1 MINRFHNRSDP
12 TEKRISELED
22 RSGKTFQNVT
32 QRQKKGWKIQKHK
45 RRKDTIP
52 IYHML
57 IRVQKERRNRAGTI
71 YENTTTEN
79 FTELIKYKHKIKR
92 SNESQAGKIK
102 KSKVYYLPTLG
113 DIWVGVTFLI
123 CLLHNFDF

>member
-22 RSGKTFQNVT
+22 RSGKTLQNAT
-32 QRQKKGWKIQKHK
+32 QRKKKGWKIQKDK
-45 RRKDTIP
+45 RRKDTVP
-52 IYHML
+52 IYHKL

-71 YENTTTEN
+71 YENTTIEN
-79 FTELIKYKHKIKR
+79 FTKLIKYKHKIKR

-102 KSKVYYLPTLG
+102 KTKVYYLPTAG
-113 DIWVGVTFLI
+113 DIWVGVTLLI

>member
-1 MINRFHNRSDP
+1 
-12 TEKRISELED
+12 
-22 RSGKTFQNVT
+22 
-32 QRQKKGWKIQKHK
+32 
-45 RRKDTIP
+45 
-52 IYHML
+52 ML

-79 FTELIKYKHKIKR
+79 FTKLIKYKHKIKR

-102 KSKVYYLPTLG
+102 KTKVYYLPTAG
-113 DIWVGVTFLI
+113 DIWVGVTLLM